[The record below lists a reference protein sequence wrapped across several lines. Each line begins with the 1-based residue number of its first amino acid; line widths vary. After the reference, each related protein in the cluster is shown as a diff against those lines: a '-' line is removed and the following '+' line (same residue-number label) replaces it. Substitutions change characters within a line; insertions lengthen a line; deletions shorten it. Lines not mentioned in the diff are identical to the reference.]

1 MGVPTKSRR
10 AARLAALACATVLLA
25 VGVWVA
31 RDGLL
36 QLAFER
42 REAALA
48 AARVSALRAAMP
60 EVLRREEYVR
70 LAYQAR
76 TAASQLGFDPAAWAE
91 RRINRGAT
99 PISRDEAAELLRQ
112 MGAGGGERFF
122 AGESFELAV
131 LSRSAGLFTPP
142 AADDKGLLFAVNGTL
157 YFPLA
162 RKP

>member
-1 MGVPTKSRR
+1 MLKFTR
-10 AARLAALACATVLLA
+10 AARLAALACTTVLLA
-25 VGVWVA
+25 AGVWVA

-48 AARVSALRAAMP
+48 AARVSALRSAMP
-60 EVLRREEYVR
+60 EVIKREEYVR
-70 LAYQAR
+70 LADQAR
-76 TAASQLGFDPAAWAE
+76 QAASQLGFDPAGWAE
-91 RRINRGAT
+91 RRIYRSAT
-99 PISRDEAAELLRQ
+99 PVSRDEAAEMLRQ

-131 LSRSAGLFTPP
+131 LSRDAGLFTLP
-142 AADDKGLLFAVNGTL
+142 AADDKGLMLAVSGTL

>member
-1 MGVPTKSRR
+1 MSVPTKSKR
-10 AARLAALACATVLLA
+10 AARLVALACATVLLA

-48 AARVSALRAAMP
+48 SARVGALRAAMP
-60 EVLRREEYVR
+60 EVLKREEYVR
-70 LAYQAR
+70 LADQAR
-76 TAASQLGFDPAAWAE
+76 TAAGQSGFDPAAWAE

-112 MGAGGGERFF
+112 MGGGGERFF

-131 LSRSAGLFTPP
+131 LSRDAGLFTPP
-142 AADDKGLLFAVNGTL
+142 AADDKGLIFSVNGTL

>member
-1 MGVPTKSRR
+1 MSVPTKSKR
-10 AARLAALACATVLLA
+10 AARLVALACATVLLA

-48 AARVSALRAAMP
+48 SARVGALRAAMP
-60 EVLRREEYVR
+60 EVLKREEYVR
-70 LAYQAR
+70 LADQAR
-76 TAASQLGFDPAAWAE
+76 TAAGQLGFDPAAWAE

-112 MGAGGGERFF
+112 MGGGGERFF

-131 LSRSAGLFTPP
+131 LSRDAGLFTPP
-142 AADDKGLLFAVNGTL
+142 AADDKGLIFSVNGTL